1 IFKAAKMGFEI
12 SPQAGRFLLTH
23 CNRDLSSLWT
33 LLIKLDKASLAEKR
47 KLTIPFLKK
56 ILNV

>member
-1 IFKAAKMGFEI
+1 MGFEI

-47 KLTIPFLKK
+47 KITIPFLKK